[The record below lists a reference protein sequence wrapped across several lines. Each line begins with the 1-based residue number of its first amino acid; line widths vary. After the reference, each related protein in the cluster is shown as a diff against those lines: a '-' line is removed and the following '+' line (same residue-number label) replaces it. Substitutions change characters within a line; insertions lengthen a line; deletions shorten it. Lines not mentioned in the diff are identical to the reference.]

1 MINITI
7 VKHELDSF
15 DAYLAEVKIK
25 GVTYGFYSHTPF
37 EAMQELMRFLKGVKN
52 HFNEMQ

>member
-7 VKHELDSF
+7 VKHELDTF

-37 EAMQELMRFLKGVKN
+37 EAMQELMRFLKAVKN